1 MAEEA
6 EEAGR
11 SPANDQ
17 AGLLAA
23 AVPVVEELEG
33 EVAVCAAVD
42 MAGLDSDKMMGTG
55 RGEMCVEGVQ
65 VALVWP
71 QLQGQ
76 GLRST
81 LQQVPRRP
89 TPGSRVQG
97 MGLQLLGS
105 PQAQALRSL
114 LGRS

>member
-33 EVAVCAAVD
+33 EVAVCCSC
-42 MAGLDSDKMMGTG
+42 GYGRTG
-55 RGEMCVEGVQ
+55 F
-65 VALVWP
+65 
-71 QLQGQ
+71 
-76 GLRST
+76 
-81 LQQVPRRP
+81 
-89 TPGSRVQG
+89 
-97 MGLQLLGS
+97 
-105 PQAQALRSL
+105 
-114 LGRS
+114 